1 MNTLELADMEHVEE
15 YYEIIKMGREF
26 QQEQG
31 FTQWT
36 EAYPD
41 LNTIRDDI
49 RNQKGYALKADGKI
63 AGYMCMLTKRLRG
76 NGGWTAPML
85 SSTGWLSIRGSGGWG
100 WRILLSG

>member
-49 RNQKGYALKADGKI
+49 RNQ
-63 AGYMCMLTKRLRG
+63 
-76 NGGWTAPML
+76 
-85 SSTGWLSIRGSGGWG
+85 
-100 WRILLSG
+100 